1 MYCGFLFVDV
11 YINRIMDD
19 WLCDSFEY
27 VFLIWYFFVFIV
39 CLIFISLLKIIVLYV
54 LFMIVLFFGM
64 FWLCCLIDFVV
75 MKLYVYL
82 YIFVFI
88 DIGLCLYMIVFF
100 KIVRDGCLGWMI
112 FLLVKVF
119 LIVFCN
125 ICDLENFFIS
135 SRVDIFWDLVVLNN
149 FFSFFIILFREI
161 EKKVL
166 NSLGCNIN
174 FLEVYLSWFFI
185 GVCFIIFDKFLLFVF
200 FLKIFIKDFGIV
212 NMIFLLFLREM
223 NCFLILKL
231 FIIFR

>member
-19 WLCDSFEY
+19 WLCESFEY

-64 FWLCCLIDFVV
+64 FWLCLIDFVV

-135 SRVDIFWDLVVLNN
+135 SRVDIFCDLVVLNN
-149 FFSFFIILFREI
+149 FFSFFIILLREI

-174 FLEVYLSWFFI
+174 FLEVYLS
-185 GVCFIIFDKFLLFVF
+185 
-200 FLKIFIKDFGIV
+200 
-212 NMIFLLFLREM
+212 
-223 NCFLILKL
+223 
-231 FIIFR
+231 

>member
-19 WLCDSFEY
+19 WLCESFEY

-135 SRVDIFWDLVVLNN
+135 SRVDIFCDLVVLNN

-161 EKKVL
+161 EKNVL
-166 NSLGCNIN
+166 KSLGCNIN
-174 FLEVYLSWFFI
+174 FLEVYLS
-185 GVCFIIFDKFLLFVF
+185 
-200 FLKIFIKDFGIV
+200 
-212 NMIFLLFLREM
+212 
-223 NCFLILKL
+223 
-231 FIIFR
+231 

>member
-19 WLCDSFEY
+19 WLCESFEY

-64 FWLCCLIDFVV
+64 FWLCLIDFVV

-135 SRVDIFWDLVVLNN
+135 SRVDIFCDLVVLNN
-149 FFSFFIILFREI
+149 FFSFLMILFREI

-174 FLEVYLSWFFI
+174 FLEVYLS
-185 GVCFIIFDKFLLFVF
+185 
-200 FLKIFIKDFGIV
+200 
-212 NMIFLLFLREM
+212 
-223 NCFLILKL
+223 
-231 FIIFR
+231 

>member
-64 FWLCCLIDFVV
+64 FWLCLIDFVV

-135 SRVDIFWDLVVLNN
+135 SRVDIFCDLVVLNN
-149 FFSFFIILFREI
+149 FFSFFIILLREI

-174 FLEVYLSWFFI
+174 FLEVYLS
-185 GVCFIIFDKFLLFVF
+185 
-200 FLKIFIKDFGIV
+200 
-212 NMIFLLFLREM
+212 
-223 NCFLILKL
+223 
-231 FIIFR
+231 